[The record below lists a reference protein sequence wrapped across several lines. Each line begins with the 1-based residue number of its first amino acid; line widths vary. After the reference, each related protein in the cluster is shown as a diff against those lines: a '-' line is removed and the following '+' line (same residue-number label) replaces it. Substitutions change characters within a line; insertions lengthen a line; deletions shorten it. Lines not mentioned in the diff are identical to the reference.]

1 MKKNEK
7 YAVVTGASSGI
18 GWHIC
23 NELAQRGYSI
33 VAVSNQPLQLQDLK
47 SSLEKGYDIHIE
59 TLDTDLVQESSAQR
73 VFDFCKQN
81 NFMVEVLVN
90 DAGMFFFGEVAKI
103 DYNHVK
109 SILSLHVLTPA
120 LLCRLFGEQMAAD
133 GKGYILNLSS
143 ITAVMPYPGISL
155 YAPTKAFMR
164 HFSRAL
170 RYEMKLDNVNVT
182 CLMPGATDTSLYNT
196 GNINSS
202 LLKKLGIMK
211 KPEAV
216 AKAGVRALFRKRA
229 VCIPGIIN
237 KITVLMVP
245 LVPGF
250 IIEAITRRT
259 GVIRKRK

>member
-1 MKKNEK
+1 MEKNEK

-23 NELAQRGYSI
+23 KELAQRGYSI
-33 VAVSNQPLQLQDLK
+33 IAVSNQPLQLHDLK
-47 SSLEKGYDIHIE
+47 SSLEKDHDIRVE
-59 TLDTDLVQESSAQR
+59 TLDTDLAQEDAAQL
-73 VFDFCKQN
+73 VFNFCKEKN
-81 NFMVEVLVN
+81 LTVEVLVN
-90 DAGMFFFGEVAKI
+90 DAGMFFFGEVTKI

-109 SILSLHVLTPA
+109 SILSLHTLTPA
-120 LLCRLFGEQMAAD
+120 LLCRLFGEQMAAN

-170 RYEMKLDNVNVT
+170 RSELKLDNVNVT

-196 GNINSS
+196 GNINAS

-211 KPEAV
+211 KPGAV
-216 AKAGVRALFRKRA
+216 AKAGVSALFRGRA
-229 VCIPGIIN
+229 VCIPGLVN
-237 KITVLMVP
+237 KISVLLVP
-245 LVPGF
+245 LIPRF
-250 IIEAITRRT
+250 IIEVITART
-259 GVIRKRK
+259 GAIRKRK

>member
-1 MKKNEK
+1 MEKNEK

-23 NELAQRGYSI
+23 KELALKGYSI
-33 VAVSNQPLQLQDLK
+33 IAVSNQPLQLHDLK
-47 SSLEKGYDIHIE
+47 SSLEKDYDTRVE
-59 TLDTDLVQESSAQR
+59 TFDTDLVPEDAAQQ
-73 VFDFCKQN
+73 VFNFCKEKN
-81 NFMVEVLVN
+81 LTVEVLVN
-90 DAGMFFFGEVAKI
+90 DAGMFFFGEVTKI
-103 DYNHVK
+103 DYYRVK
-109 SILSLHVLTPA
+109 SILSLHILTPA
-120 LLCRLFGEQMAAD
+120 LLCRLFGEQMAVN

-170 RYEMKLDNVNVT
+170 RSELKLDNINVT

-196 GNINSS
+196 GNINAS

-216 AKAGVRALFRKRA
+216 AKAGVRALFRGRA
-229 VCIPGIIN
+229 VCIPGLVN
-237 KITVLMVP
+237 KISVLLVP
-245 LVPGF
+245 LIPRF
-250 IIEAITRRT
+250 IIEVITART
-259 GVIRKRK
+259 GAIRKRK